1 MSNYFSIKDSFAKLK
16 EFISNKTLSLV
27 INKEIIKSVVSVTL
41 NIVGISCLV
50 IIIIITSVNESEN
63 DEQSSN
69 DHHMLLM
76 FILICVGVARIYLCI
91 PTTFDNHYNRFICDM
106 DNKQRDEI
114 VLKCFRHHFQGR
126 PRTIAELLAEQISIN
141 TVAARHS
148 YNSDEEETDDVGSR
162 SEVHPDVWNHA
173 VHARGASFGFNTPFI
188 PNNNDRFFKIQQLKK
203 TTIF

>member
-91 PTTFDNHYNRFICDM
+91 PTTFDNHYNRFLWI
-106 DNKQRDEI
+106 
-114 VLKCFRHHFQGR
+114 
-126 PRTIAELLAEQISIN
+126 T
-141 TVAARHS
+141 
-148 YNSDEEETDDVGSR
+148 SR
-162 SEVHPDVWNHA
+162 EM
-173 VHARGASFGFNTPFI
+173 
-188 PNNNDRFFKIQQLKK
+188 K
-203 TTIF
+203 

>member
-1 MSNYFSIKDSFAKLK
+1 
-16 EFISNKTLSLV
+16 
-27 INKEIIKSVVSVTL
+27 
-41 NIVGISCLV
+41 
-50 IIIIITSVNESEN
+50 
-63 DEQSSN
+63 
-69 DHHMLLM
+69 
-76 FILICVGVARIYLCI
+76 
-91 PTTFDNHYNRFICDM
+91 M

-188 PNNNDRFFKIQQLKK
+188 PNNNDRFSKIQQFSKK
-203 TTIF
+203 NNFLISRQEYIEELEKWSSPPSYNAVIEHDNHVTHDDIDNGNDDHITIDMIQSDGLPSYDDACRISNINNNYI